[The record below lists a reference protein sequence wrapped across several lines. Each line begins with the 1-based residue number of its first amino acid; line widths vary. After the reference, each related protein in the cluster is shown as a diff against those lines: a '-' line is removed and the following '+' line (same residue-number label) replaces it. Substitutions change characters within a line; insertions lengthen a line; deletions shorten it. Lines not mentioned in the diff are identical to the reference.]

1 MIQPSEVLGDRGLDW
16 IRGGDEAEIVL
27 SSRIRVARNLQGFA
41 FPGRSGP
48 EERADVVEMIQAAA
62 ERIESLDGG
71 SFWGIEEL
79 DFLDREI
86 LVERHLISR
95 DLLAARPGA
104 SSAALVLAR
113 ETSCGVMVNEED
125 HIRLQA
131 LVGGLGLDAA
141 WRQADRMDEELG
153 ALLPLAFHHQFG
165 FLTACPTNVGTGLRA
180 SVLIHIPGLVL
191 TKEVSKV
198 LEGISQVGLTYRG
211 LYGEGSE
218 VVGNFFQIS
227 NQTTLGKTEED
238 LIDHLG
244 RVTGKVIEYERSA
257 RSVLLAEAPSVL
269 EDKVWRAY
277 GILRT
282 ARSLALEEMMN
293 LLSGVRLG
301 VSLKLLKSPRVET
314 LNDILVRGQSA
325 HLERAAGA
333 KLTEHEADV
342 CRATYVRDKLA
353 RDERDAGHAPADG
366 TSDTTAVDGP
376 PSGG

>member
-1 MIQPSEVLGDRGLDW
+1 MIRPAVPVGELGLDW
-16 IRGGDEAEIVL
+16 ISGGDEAEIVL
-27 SSRIRVARNLQGFA
+27 SSRVRVARNLQGFA
-41 FPGRSGP
+41 FPGRAGA
-48 EERADVVEMIQAAA
+48 EDRADVVERVRAAA
-62 ERIESLDGG
+62 ERVECLDRGYFWDVDSLN
-71 SFWGIEEL
+71 SV
-79 DFLDREI
+79 DREI

-95 DLLAARPGA
+95 DLLAERQGP
-104 SSAALVLAR
+104 SSGALVLADG
-113 ETSCGVMVNEED
+113 SSSGVMVNEED
-125 HIRLQA
+125 HLRLQA
-131 LVGGLGLDAA
+131 LVGGLELDLA
-141 WRQADRMDEELG
+141 WRQVDRLDEELG
-153 ALLPLAFHHQFG
+153 AVLPLAYHHQFG

-180 SVLIHIPGLVL
+180 SVLVHIPGLVL
-191 TKEVSKV
+191 TKEITKV

-257 RSVLLAEAPSVL
+257 RAMLLTEAPAVL

-314 LNDILVRGQSA
+314 LNEILVRGQVA
-325 HLERAAGA
+325 HLARAEGGR
-333 KLTEHEADV
+333 LSEQEADV
-342 CRATYVRDKLA
+342 CRATFVRYKLA
-353 RDERDAGHAPADG
+353 TDERDAGQAPADG
-366 TSDTTAVDGP
+366 SSDATAAGGP
-376 PSGG
+376 PAGG

>member
-1 MIQPSEVLGDRGLDW
+1 
-16 IRGGDEAEIVL
+16 
-27 SSRIRVARNLQGFA
+27 
-41 FPGRSGP
+41 
-48 EERADVVEMIQAAA
+48 
-62 ERIESLDGG
+62 
-71 SFWGIEEL
+71 
-79 DFLDREI
+79 
-86 LVERHLISR
+86 
-95 DLLAARPGA
+95 
-104 SSAALVLAR
+104 
-113 ETSCGVMVNEED
+113 VMVNEED
-125 HIRLQA
+125 HLRLQS
-131 LVGGLGLDAA
+131 LVGGLALEAA
-141 WRQADRMDEELG
+141 WRQVDRLDEEIG
-153 ALLPLAFHHQFG
+153 ALLPLAYHHQFG

-191 TKEVSKV
+191 TKEISKV

-244 RVTGKVIEYERSA
+244 RVTGKVIDYERGA
-257 RSVLLAEAPSVL
+257 RSVLLTEAPSVL

-277 GILRT
+277 GILRA
-282 ARSLALEEMMN
+282 ARSLGLEEMMN

-314 LNDILVRGQSA
+314 LNEILVRGQLA

-333 KLTEHEADV
+333 RLTEHEADV

-353 RDERDAGHAPADG
+353 KDERDAGQAPADG
-366 TSDTTAVDGP
+366 TSDATVVDGP